1 MKRLVTIALSIILA
15 LAVTAP
21 MAYGQSSDTTQDT
34 NEEPTHGLSTTLSS
48 GMDQPTIPSTS
59 RL

>member
-21 MAYGQSSDTTQDT
+21 MAHGQSSDTTQGT
-34 NEEPTHGLSTTLSS
+34 NVEDPIRGLSTTLAA
-48 GMDQPTIPSTS
+48 GMDQPTDS
-59 RL
+59 